1 MMGHS
6 KLNIS
11 EVGRKLKNIQYC
23 KKNLNEES
31 IICFI
36 GKIENTNKIL
46 TNVSSRCWKSQWT
59 LQRHKGITEERL
71 DFLNNMYISMYLHLQ
86 SAFL

>member
-11 EVGRKLKNIQYC
+11 EVGRKLKNIWYWQE
-23 KKNLNEES
+23 NLNEES
-31 IICFI
+31 FICYI
-36 GKIENTNKIL
+36 GKIEKTNQIL

-71 DFLNNMYISMYLHLQ
+71 DFINNMYISMYLHLQ

>member
-11 EVGRKLKNIQYC
+11 EVGRKLKNIWYC
-23 KKNLNEES
+23 KEN
-31 IICFI
+31 ICYI
-36 GKIENTNKIL
+36 GKIEKTNQIL

-71 DFLNNMYISMYLHLQ
+71 DFINNMYISMYLHLQ